1 MSRFCIILPFL
12 FCACFCFALSD
23 TTYTMIAFSEKW
35 DRVYDVY
42 EKELL
47 AGDSLPVW
55 AYENVTML
63 TDSTFEKKCLE
74 YIWDDNQWHLSRLD
88 SSFAIHFSAV
98 QSSEKKDDYFHCLVV
113 WHMGKN
119 NRVRMA
125 DVVKDE
131 FKFLYE
137 CGELAVPWTFADSM
151 IRHVVDDV
159 MLQGDETADI
169 RDFLLY
175 NNECSDGE
183 YTRVVEPGSDK
194 TNKVFGYLNLSWVDG
209 YEEARSLIGAATVS
223 LPRTASAPMA
233 RFRKV
238 PGGFEVL
245 DKTLVGKSYSL
256 FDLNGI
262 QIRTGELPA
271 VLKTPAVPTI
281 LRIKERIH
289 YLR

>member
-1 MSRFCIILPFL
+1 
-12 FCACFCFALSD
+12 
-23 TTYTMIAFSEKW
+23 
-35 DRVYDVY
+35 
-42 EKELL
+42 
-47 AGDSLPVW
+47 
-55 AYENVTML
+55 
-63 TDSTFEKKCLE
+63 
-74 YIWDDNQWHLSRLD
+74 
-88 SSFAIHFSAV
+88 
-98 QSSEKKDDYFHCLVV
+98 
-113 WHMGKN
+113 MGKN

-233 RFRKV
+233 QFRKV

-245 DKTLVGKSYSL
+245 DKTLVGKSFSL

-271 VLKTPAVPTI
+271 VLKTPAAPTI
-281 LRIKERIH
+281 LRVKERIL